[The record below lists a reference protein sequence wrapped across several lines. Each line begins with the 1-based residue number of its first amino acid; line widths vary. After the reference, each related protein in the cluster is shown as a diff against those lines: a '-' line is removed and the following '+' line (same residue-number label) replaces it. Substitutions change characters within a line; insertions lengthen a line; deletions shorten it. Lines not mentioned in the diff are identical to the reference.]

1 MKSNYLFSPVFKK
14 IGWILFVIGAC
25 FMTLYLCGVIHDL
38 LPCTVFSII
47 PASDG
52 FFGKGG
58 FLLRNDGWEDE
69 ISIILVSVALLCIS
83 FAREK
88 DEDEYISHLR
98 LESWIWSI
106 LANTILLIAGTL
118 FVYGFLFMYFA
129 WFYFFSLFLLFICR
143 FYYELYKMRR
153 NKDEE

>member
-14 IGWILFVIGAC
+14 IGWILFRHWRM
-25 FMTLYLCGVIHDL
+25 FHDLYLCGVIHDL

-83 FAREK
+83 LRGKKMRTNIF
-88 DEDEYISHLR
+88 HLR

-106 LANTILLIAGTL
+106 LPTP
-118 FVYGFLFMYFA
+118 F
-129 WFYFFSLFLLFICR
+129 C
-143 FYYELYKMRR
+143 
-153 NKDEE
+153 